1 MENVNPHN
9 KSSKDYWIW
18 EAEQRGIVL
27 LPEDDKMA
35 EIKAKV
41 EKFDLD
47 NADSKETGVL
57 LAEDDK
63 MAEDDKIKILV
74 PAGTRVNSKRLSE
87 ETEIEIEA
95 KDWDKYS
102 HIAVKVSL

>member
-18 EAEQRGIVL
+18 EAEKRGIVL

-47 NADSKETGVL
+47 NADSKET
-57 LAEDDK
+57 ES
-63 MAEDDKIKILV
+63 EDDKIKILV

>member
-9 KSSKDYWIW
+9 KLSKDYWIW

-47 NADSKETGVL
+47 NVDSKETGVL
-57 LAEDDK
+57 LP
-63 MAEDDKIKILV
+63 EDDKIKILV

>member
-1 MENVNPHN
+1 
-9 KSSKDYWIW
+9 
-18 EAEQRGIVL
+18 
-27 LPEDDKMA
+27 MA

-57 LAEDDK
+57 LP
-63 MAEDDKIKILV
+63 EDDKIKILV

>member
-9 KSSKDYWIW
+9 KLSKDYWIW

-47 NADSKETGVL
+47 NADSKEK
-57 LAEDDK
+57 ES
-63 MAEDDKIKILV
+63 EDDKIKILV
-74 PAGTRVNSKRLSE
+74 PAGTRVKSKRLSE

>member
-9 KSSKDYWIW
+9 KLSKDYWIW

-47 NADSKETGVL
+47 NADSKET
-57 LAEDDK
+57 EP
-63 MAEDDKIKILV
+63 EDDKIKILV

>member
-1 MENVNPHN
+1 MGNVNPYN
-9 KSSKDYWIW
+9 KLSKDYWIW

-57 LAEDDK
+57 LP
-63 MAEDDKIKILV
+63 EDDKIKILV